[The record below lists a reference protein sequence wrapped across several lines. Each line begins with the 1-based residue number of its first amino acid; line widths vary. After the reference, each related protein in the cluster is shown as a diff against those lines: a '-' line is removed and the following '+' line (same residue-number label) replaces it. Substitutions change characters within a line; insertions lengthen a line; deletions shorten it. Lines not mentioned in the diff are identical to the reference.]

1 MRLMPRS
8 AAAVVRLVEELCERA
23 LECLE
28 IEVKVEDLV
37 DRDRLGREG
46 WLQLRLGNDLLDLL
60 DGASS
65 DRQHHDERHLALGA
79 RDLQVEPLFLVAED
93 LYVAAFQAPS
103 ADRAVVEPSS
113 VADELDDAHRWHITP
128 GELVR
133 ALLPLAFY
141 ARAAGGANDRPVD
154 RARRQDHAISGLQL
168 DPPPIGFEVKRD
180 GTVDAVKD
188 LLVRMAVGCVA
199 ITGSVRPRVAAR
211 GLTVQAGHEV
221 LAHAPDSKIAW
232 VKPRFLAD
240 CNVGRLARWLRALGY
255 DASYH
260 ARIGDAELVREAAAE
275 SRVLLTRDRDLTKR
289 RVIQT
294 GVVRAILIRD
304 DDVTAQLRQV
314 FTELGLELKEALT
327 RCIECNAELQS
338 RVPAMVAERV
348 PPYVRRT
355 QSRYSECPECGRI
368 YWAGTHWQRMREVL
382 AGL

>member
-1 MRLMPRS
+1 M
-8 AAAVVRLVEELCERA
+8 
-23 LECLE
+23 
-28 IEVKVEDLV
+28 KVEYLV
-37 DRDRLGREG
+37 DRDRLGREDR
-46 WLQLRLGNDLLDLL
+46 LQLRLGNDLLDLL
-60 DGASS
+60 DGAPG
-65 DRQHHDERHLALGA
+65 DGQHDDERHLALGA
-79 RDLQVEPLFLVAED
+79 RDLQVEPLFFVAQD

-141 ARAAGGANDRPVD
+141 ARAAGGANERPVD
-154 RARRQDHAISGLQL
+154 RARRQDHAISALQL
-168 DPPPIGFEVKRD
+168 DPPPTGFEDERD
-180 GTVDAVKD
+180 RTVDAIKD
-188 LLVRMAVGCVA
+188 LLVLMAVGRVA
-199 ITGSVRPRVAAR
+199 ITRSVRPRVAAG
-211 GLTVQAGHEV
+211 GLAAQAGHEV

-260 ARIGDAELVREAAAE
+260 VRIGDAELVREAAAE
-275 SRVLLTRDRDLTKR
+275 SRVVLTRDRDLTKR
-289 RVIQT
+289 RLIQT
-294 GVVRAILIRD
+294 GAVRAILIRD

-327 RCIECNAELQS
+327 RCIECNSELQS